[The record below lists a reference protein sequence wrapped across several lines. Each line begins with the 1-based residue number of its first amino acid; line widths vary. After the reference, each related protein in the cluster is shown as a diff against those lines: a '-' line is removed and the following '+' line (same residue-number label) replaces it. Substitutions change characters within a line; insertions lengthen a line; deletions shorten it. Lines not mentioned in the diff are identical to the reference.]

1 VLPDVPA
8 KAIATIRGVVQVDI
22 QVNVDTGGSV
32 SDASIAS
39 PGQSRYFANLAL
51 QSAKSW
57 KFTPAQAN
65 GQGVPSVWLLHFQ
78 FRQSGVDVTPT
89 EQSPAE

>member
-8 KAIATIRGVVQVDI
+8 NVRATIQGQVQVGI
-22 QVNVDTGGSV
+22 QVNVDTNGSV
-32 SDASIAS
+32 RDASIAS
-39 PGQSRYFANLAL
+39 QGQSKYFANLAL

-65 GQGVPSVWLLHFQ
+65 GQAVPSVWLLQFQ

-89 EQSPAE
+89 EQSP

>member
-8 KAIATIRGVVQVDI
+8 SARATIQGEVQVGI
-22 QVNVDTGGSV
+22 QVIVDPSGSV
-32 SDASIAS
+32 RDATIAS
-39 PGQSRYFANLAL
+39 QGQSKYFANLAL

-65 GQGVPSVWLLHFQ
+65 GQTVPSVWLLHFQ

-89 EQSPAE
+89 EQSP